1 MTTPLT
7 PMELVAQARAR
18 IKEITPKD
26 AWDAMSGD
34 VRVLDVREAGEYEA
48 GRVPGAINIPRG
60 VLEFRIGEVPEF
72 ARKDAPIVLY
82 CRTGGRAALA
92 TVALNQIGYSNVVSV
107 TGGIM
112 GWEQAGLPV
121 EKESTQFY

>member
-1 MTTPLT
+1 MPMT
-7 PMELVAQARAR
+7 PMELVAQARAQ
-18 IKEITPKD
+18 IKEVSPQD
-26 AWDAMSGD
+26 AWNGMNSE
-34 VRVLDVREAGEYEA
+34 VRVLDVREPAEYDA

-60 VLEFRIGEVPEF
+60 ILEFRIGEVQEF
-72 ARKDAPIVLY
+72 VKKDVPIVLY

-112 GWEQAGLPV
+112 AWEQAGLPI
-121 EKESTQFY
+121 EKDQTKFY

>member
-1 MTTPLT
+1 MAMT

-18 IKEITPKD
+18 IREIAPRD

-34 VRVLDVREAGEYEA
+34 VRVLDVRETSEFEA
-48 GRVPGAINIPRG
+48 ARLPGAINIPRG
-60 VLEFRIGEVPEF
+60 ILEFRIGEVPEF

-92 TVALNQIGYSNVVSV
+92 TLALNQIGYTNVVSV
-107 TGGIM
+107 TGGIL
-112 GWEQAGLPV
+112 GWEQAGLPL
-121 EKESTQFY
+121 EKDRTNYY

>member
-1 MTTPLT
+1 MAMT
-7 PMELVAQARAR
+7 PMELVAQARAQ
-18 IKEITPKD
+18 IKEVSPKE

-34 VRVLDVREAGEYEA
+34 VRVLDVRETSEYEA
-48 GRVPGAINIPRG
+48 GRLPGALNIPRG
-60 VLEFRIGEVPEF
+60 VLEFRIGEVQEF
-72 ARKDAPIVLY
+72 ARKDVPIVLY

-92 TVALNQIGYSNVVSV
+92 TLALNQIGYTNVSSV

-121 EKESTQFY
+121 EKDRTNYY

>member
-1 MTTPLT
+1 MPVT
-7 PMELVAQARAR
+7 PMELVAQARAQ
-18 IKEITPKD
+18 IKEVGPQD
-26 AWDAMSGD
+26 AWAAMSGD
-34 VRVLDVREAGEYEA
+34 VRVLDVREASEFEA
-48 GRVPGAINIPRG
+48 NRVPGAINIPRG

-92 TVALNQIGYSNVVSV
+92 TLALHQIGYSNVVSV
-107 TGGIM
+107 CGGIM
-112 GWEQAGLPV
+112 AWEQSGLPI